1 MSDIKNL
8 MELYMEK
15 ANLCIMTLADK
26 CNGGN
31 PLRACRVGII
41 KTHGCIYIPDE
52 CTYSMHGIGFTFTTA
67 DWSIDVD
74 LGEDGLCAGF
84 DAWRL
89 ARFAQ
94 SLGGGNDW
102 PLAGLD
108 LQLKLLRE
116 SGYLE
121 MATQV
126 GRVNLF
132 RISKT

>member
-1 MSDIKNL
+1 MSDINNL

-15 ANLCIMTLADK
+15 ANLCVMTLADK
-26 CNGGN
+26 CNGEN
-31 PLRACRVGII
+31 PVRACRVGII

-74 LGEDGLCAGF
+74 LGEDGLCGGF

-94 SLGGGNDW
+94 SLGGWNERS
-102 PLAGLD
+102 LAGLD
-108 LQLKLLRE
+108 VQLKMLRE

-126 GRVNLF
+126 GRANLF
-132 RISKT
+132 RILKT